1 MTATGRM
8 KGLMRRRGTRKPKGV
23 GGGMRAS
30 YYFLSYAEIIYLNI
44 KRDNGKVDGVCG
56 WKKGSR
62 LREVIG
68 E

>member
-8 KGLMRRRGTRKPKGV
+8 KGPMGRHGNRKLKGV
-23 GGGMRAS
+23 GGGTRTS
-30 YYFLSYAEIIYLNI
+30 YHFLSYAEVIYLNI
-44 KRDNGKVDGVCG
+44 KRDNGKVDRVCA

-62 LREVIG
+62 LGEVIG